1 MNASTSGSASRNSL
15 ENRCDMQPLTI
26 GFWSDR
32 LFKPRCWCAS
42 RIASIDSSLAESM
55 NAQVL
60 TTRTSASSRRDVISI
75 PRCKTLPSMISAS
88 TRFLAQPRLIMP
100 TFVARCRRVNGS
112 SFATETPKAFGAK
125 PRELTTS
132 LIDRHV
138 FVVLFQRFAVFR
150 DLNGVRIQNT
160 NRDVLAA
167 KFNRTVSRRNPALE
181 RGLALF
187 ITHNNPHVR
196 SFEWAN
202 SDAILFARLCG
213 RRIRR
218 RLCFGQVF
226 PSHGLGAT
234 HLRFGRSGRRSSQGL
249 PSFRWC

>member
-1 MNASTSGSASRNSL
+1 
-15 ENRCDMQPLTI
+15 
-26 GFWSDR
+26 
-32 LFKPRCWCAS
+32 
-42 RIASIDSSLAESM
+42 M

-60 TTRTSASSRRDVISI
+60 TTRTSASSGRDVISI

-112 SFATETPKAFGAK
+112 SFATETAAATA
-125 PRELTTS
+125 RELTTS

-150 DLNGVRIQNT
+150 DLNSVRIQNP
-160 NRDVLAA
+160 NRNVLAA
-167 KFNRTVSRRNPALE
+167 KFNRRVSRRNPALE

-187 ITHNNPHVR
+187 ITHNNPHIR

-234 HLRFGRSGRRSSQGL
+234 HLRLTWRCGGRSDRSWRDGRRSRY
-249 PSFRWC
+249 RWRGRLSGCNSTW

>member
-1 MNASTSGSASRNSL
+1 
-15 ENRCDMQPLTI
+15 MQPLTI
-26 GFWSDR
+26 SFWSG
-32 LFKPRCWCAS
+32 LLVNPRCWCAW

-60 TTRTSASSRRDVISI
+60 TTRTSASSGRDVISI

-112 SFATETPKAFGAK
+112 SFATETAAATA
-125 PRELTTS
+125 RELTTS

-150 DLNGVRIQNT
+150 DLNGVRIQNP
-160 NRDVLAA
+160 NRNVLAA

-213 RRIRR
+213 RR
-218 RLCFGQVF
+218 
-226 PSHGLGAT
+226 
-234 HLRFGRSGRRSSQGL
+234 
-249 PSFRWC
+249 